1 MMMKR
6 CTHLLLS
13 LLLLILL
20 AACNQDNLDGTP
32 TPFFQSGVETEF
44 IASNAPETAVISEL
58 LAEPET
64 FANTYLQLNG
74 RYQSQPKLICS
85 GDAFRSPATW
95 ALTDEDGTAVLI
107 GGFDALRDL
116 FATGDDITINGFWQQ
131 WQGPVGCGKDAVPQE
146 IWYLKATELVSPSQ
160 IAGSSNPPG
169 DTESTSPLTPVS
181 TEGSAETTPET
192 TPDATPSLDA
202 PPAEEEATPETA
214 VTPTPATPSSVL
226 PSTTP
231 NPDGYPGDPSDEK
244 ITPVAG
250 DELATPTSGTPA
262 PTNNAATPPPGGT
275 TQPGATP
282 TTMGAANEYDE
293 LQVDSINPD
302 DGSFGLDT
310 LDEWQK
316 HLWPLSVT
324 TSQAVTISVA
334 AEPVIDTVLAIRK
347 ESGEQILSQ
356 NEQSYGELETINNFR
371 LEPQTNY
378 LIEVYSASG
387 VGGDYIL
394 TVWGDDSEIVL
405 NSRGILQS
413 GTQESDTIA
422 ADHRHFWYFYATQGQ
437 TAVLDVPTS
446 NGRVMLITLLDDN
459 GDLVENDDGPV
470 EYIEESLE
478 ATQLPATGLYII
490 WLEEVTYDP
499 ANYTITL
506 TLTP

>member
-1 MMMKR
+1 M
-6 CTHLLLS
+6 
-13 LLLLILL
+13 
-20 AACNQDNLDGTP
+20 
-32 TPFFQSGVETEF
+32 GV
-44 IASNAPETAVISEL
+44 
-58 LAEPET
+58 
-64 FANTYLQLNG
+64 
-74 RYQSQPKLICS
+74 
-85 GDAFRSPATW
+85 
-95 ALTDEDGTAVLI
+95 
-107 GGFDALRDL
+107 
-116 FATGDDITINGFWQQ
+116 
-131 WQGPVGCGKDAVPQE
+131 
-146 IWYLKATELVSPSQ
+146 
-160 IAGSSNPPG
+160 
-169 DTESTSPLTPVS
+169 
-181 TEGSAETTPET
+181 
-192 TPDATPSLDA
+192 
-202 PPAEEEATPETA
+202 
-214 VTPTPATPSSVL
+214 
-226 PSTTP
+226 
-231 NPDGYPGDPSDEK
+231 
-244 ITPVAG
+244 
-250 DELATPTSGTPA
+250 
-262 PTNNAATPPPGGT
+262 
-275 TQPGATP
+275 
-282 TTMGAANEYDE
+282 ANEYDE